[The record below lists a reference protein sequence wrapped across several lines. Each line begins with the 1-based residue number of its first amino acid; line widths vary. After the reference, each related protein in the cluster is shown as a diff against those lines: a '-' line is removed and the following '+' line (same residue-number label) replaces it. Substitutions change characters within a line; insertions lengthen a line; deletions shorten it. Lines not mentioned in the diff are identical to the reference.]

1 VSADIRNELA
11 RTQLPFGVKAGCPME
26 DWMAERKKG
35 HVKKYYETEF
45 VIATQLS
52 ARV

>member
-1 VSADIRNELA
+1 MAAACSCWDGVVSADIRNELA

-35 HVKKYYETEF
+35 
-45 VIATQLS
+45 
-52 ARV
+52 AREEVL